1 LLNNNKEDK
10 FAKLKKDKS
19 IIVCMHEIYQVPL
32 WFLKLDIAMELIFA
46 VITLLVCL
54 YSFKIYKLAEQRQ
67 SKIFGISFLLIS
79 LSYFVRF
86 IISTIMAF
94 KLNTSFLNP
103 NVLYNLNYLSNI
115 GIYVYMLLFIAGLLT
130 LAYMTFKTKNFEVY
144 ILLLITIILAIV
156 FSFNAFYVFYI
167 LFYILLAF
175 ILVYYIQNYIKSKNK
190 KTFIVLIAFGL
201 LFLSSIYFMIP
212 GNNIIYYMISH
223 FFELMAY
230 LLILTDL
237 IIIIKK

>member
-1 LLNNNKEDK
+1 
-10 FAKLKKDKS
+10 
-19 IIVCMHEIYQVPL
+19 MHEIYQVPL

-67 SKIFGISFLLIS
+67 SNIFGISFFLIS

-103 NVLYNLNYLSNI
+103 NVLYNLNYLSNTA
-115 GIYVYMLLFIAGLLT
+115 IYVYLVLFIAGLLT
-130 LAYMTFKTKNFEVY
+130 LTYMTFKTKNIEVY

-175 ILVYYIQNYIKSKNK
+175 ILVYYLQNYIKSKNK
-190 KTFIVLIAFGL
+190 KTFMVLAAFGL
-201 LFLSSIYFMIP
+201 LFLSSIYFMLPNDIF
-212 GNNIIYYMISH
+212 YYMLSH

-230 LLILTDL
+230 LLILIDL